1 MIHVCPPTLKGV
13 ATDADSFAAKRLHV
27 KIEDTPLTAYQVP
40 NAVFARPE
48 TDGVSADDS
57 DLAFSWEAS
66 PFSFKV
72 TRKSNEEVLFD
83 SSAAS
88 LIFQDQ
94 YLRLRTSLPEDP
106 NLYGLGE
113 HTDNFRL
120 NTTDYVRTFWNRD
133 SYGIPTGTNLYGSH
147 PVYFEHRGE
156 DGTHGVFLL
165 SSSGMDVKIDV
176 EDGQQYLE
184 YNVLGGVLDLYFMAG
199 ETPTE
204 VSQQY
209 AEVAGLPVMMPY
221 WGFGLHQCRYGYRD
235 FYAVAE
241 VVTNYSAAGIPL
253 ETMWTDIDYMYQR
266 YIMTLDPD
274 RFPLERMRDI
284 VDYLHEHDQHYVV
297 MVDPAIAYQEQKY
310 DNLTYDTFTTARD
323 KGLFVQKNGTD
334 FRGVVWPGV
343 TVCY

>member
-1 MIHVCPPTLKGV
+1 VESGVDVVKKAVADVVGV
-13 ATDADSFAAKRLHV
+13 ASGLCDGLPDVELLGNGCVSVVVTREWVESWRDGLATRTTRKPMAQSLTSKSGPTGAESLSGVSTKAANIRANHGHLEERG
-27 KIEDTPLTAYQVP
+27 KIEHLLDLPPVLLPCAQV
-40 NAVFARPE
+40 
-48 TDGVSADDS
+48 
-57 DLAFSWEAS
+57 
-66 PFSFKV
+66 V

-94 YLRLRTSLPEDP
+94 YLRLRTSLPENP

-133 SYGIPTGTNLYGSH
+133 SYGIPAGTNLYGSH

-156 DGTHGVFLL
+156 EGTHGVFLL

-221 WGFGLHQCRYGYRD
+221 WGFGLHQCR
-235 FYAVAE
+235 
-241 VVTNYSAAGIPL
+241 L
-253 ETMWTDIDYMYQR
+253 
-266 YIMTLDPD
+266 YI
-274 RFPLERMRDI
+274 
-284 VDYLHEHDQHYVV
+284 
-297 MVDPAIAYQEQKY
+297 
-310 DNLTYDTFTTARD
+310 
-323 KGLFVQKNGTD
+323 
-334 FRGVVWPGV
+334 
-343 TVCY
+343 